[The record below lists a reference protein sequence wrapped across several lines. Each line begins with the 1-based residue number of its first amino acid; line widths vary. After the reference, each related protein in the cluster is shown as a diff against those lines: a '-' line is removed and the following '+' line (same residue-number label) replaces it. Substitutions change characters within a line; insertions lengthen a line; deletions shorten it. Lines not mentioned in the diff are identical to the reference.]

1 MDVFEHPYAY
11 AAQSGLG
18 RALVREAVAA

>member
-11 AAQSGLG
+11 AAQRGLG
-18 RALVREAVAA
+18 RTLVRDAVAA